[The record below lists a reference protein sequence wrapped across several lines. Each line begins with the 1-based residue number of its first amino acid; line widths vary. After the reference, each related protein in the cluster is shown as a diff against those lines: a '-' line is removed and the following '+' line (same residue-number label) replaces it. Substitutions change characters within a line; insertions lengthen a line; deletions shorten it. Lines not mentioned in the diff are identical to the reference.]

1 MASSSSSRPSP
12 PSTVAAARGRVV
24 GKKKLLDKEVLRK
37 VAEYVLENSALA
49 GTLIPMW
56 AWRSLANGRIVPLT
70 PEWQKEAKA
79 VRKTVVLQKRLLRRL
94 GTVRQ
99 GPPTPERHKAKRRR
113 EAVQDVPPWLEEA
126 KERPPWTRKVCAEPC
141 SEEKWQEMVEEE
153 DLPLVHLP
161 AQQKKEKP
169 KKKRTKW

>member
-99 GPPTPERHKAKRRR
+99 GPPTPERHKAKRRK
-113 EAVQDVPPWLEEA
+113 EAVQDV
-126 KERPPWTRKVCAEPC
+126 RPPWAKKVGAEPC
-141 SEEKWQEMVEEE
+141 SEEQWQEMVEEE